1 MLMPSGQAQ
10 PCPTGRTSSAVV
22 PRHGAG
28 SALPRAAGVEVPG
41 QFTGSHDL
49 RASLPATCGEEWEG
63 GEGGEGISPSLS
75 RSCDRRGAEPDLS
88 RLHSQGWFTQ
98 VPLAG
103 GQLYC
108 VAQARCR
115 AYSPECCS
123 LLGQGQPSHPPQVA
137 RGKEVQHLS
146 LPLTTTWWM
155 RDVEK
160 SFPLP

>member
-28 SALPRAAGVEVPG
+28 SALPRTAAIEVPG

-49 RASLPATCGEEWEG
+49 RASLPATRGEEWEG
-63 GEGGEGISPSLS
+63 GEGGEGGEGIFPSLS

-108 VAQARCR
+108 VAQAR
-115 AYSPECCS
+115 ST
-123 LLGQGQPSHPPQVA
+123 LPSA
-137 RGKEVQHLS
+137 AAC
-146 LPLTTTWWM
+146 
-155 RDVEK
+155 
-160 SFPLP
+160 